1 MQVSPKQSPRGFQ
14 GSAGY
19 TPLLQEGTWDTVVG
33 GRSRELNATSI
44 ALLQSLLRSLRISHW
59 GLEVQIEPYIP
70 LLLAKSKLLAAV
82 LCNFFLSG
90 LSASH
95 CGTRTEVTLL
105 SWSRDTATQQEL
117 RMSVSARKILS
128 GLEAVRAQRTATEV
142 THFLPAS

>member
-59 GLEVQIEPYIP
+59 GLEVQIELTSHYSWLNKNC
-70 LLLAKSKLLAAV
+70 LLQF
-82 LCNFFLSG
+82 C
-90 LSASH
+90 
-95 CGTRTEVTLL
+95 
-105 SWSRDTATQQEL
+105 ATFSYLGSVPATVVQEQ
-117 RMSVSARKILS
+117 K
-128 GLEAVRAQRTATEV
+128 
-142 THFLPAS
+142 